1 MMTERYALVF
11 PNGLFSY
18 QYKKLRTQVDNE
30 NNANNLMKTLSLSSF
45 HKFVELSACDWQR
58 TPGVVFWLKL
68 VSVLGFRDT
77 QC

>member
-1 MMTERYALVF
+1 
-11 PNGLFSY
+11 
-18 QYKKLRTQVDNE
+18 
-30 NNANNLMKTLSLSSF
+30 MKTLSLSSF